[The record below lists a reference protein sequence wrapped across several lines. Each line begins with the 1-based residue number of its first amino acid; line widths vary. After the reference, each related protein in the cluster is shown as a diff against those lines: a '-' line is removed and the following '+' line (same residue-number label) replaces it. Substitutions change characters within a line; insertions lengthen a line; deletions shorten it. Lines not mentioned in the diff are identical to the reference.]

1 MEESGVPVY
10 LPTSQAKAGG
20 FRFSVFVT
28 KVLLRPR
35 SPPQVIP
42 PSLLSRKP
50 PRCTRDMHP
59 KGAIR
64 TLHLYLPEADIRRI
78 KKKKSATIKAQF
90 RGSERRRRPDC
101 HETAG
106 FCANALRDETGPPR
120 SGARSEDSETFRSLP
135 NLLRS
140 SPAWCWGPAH
150 VGGMAAL
157 IYGIGAWAE
166 ATACSRASS
175 HAAWSLAS
183 WAPTR
188 LSTWGAV
195 SWGRGL
201 QRRCLGTAGSSG
213 ARGKAVFSRPP
224 GTDVC
229 PGSRGGGCHC
239 TRVWCTLRA
248 FKRRPRGE
256 GARSLRGSRKGRC
269 GFTSKQ

>member
-1 MEESGVPVY
+1 MICTQRERSEPSIYIYRKQILEE
-10 LPTSQAKAGG
+10 L
-20 FRFSVFVT
+20 
-28 KVLLRPR
+28 
-35 SPPQVIP
+35 
-42 PSLLSRKP
+42 
-50 PRCTRDMHP
+50 
-59 KGAIR
+59 
-64 TLHLYLPEADIRRI
+64 
-78 KKKKSATIKAQF
+78 KKKKAQPSSLSLGEVSVGDVLTVTRLRVSVRTHSAMRPVLHGAGRAARTQKHSVLFLTCCAA
-90 RGSERRRRPDC
+90 RRR
-101 HETAG
+101 G
-106 FCANALRDETGPPR
+106 VG
-120 SGARSEDSETFRSLP
+120 
-135 NLLRS
+135 
-140 SPAWCWGPAH
+140 GPAH

-166 ATACSRASS
+166 ATAYSRASS
-175 HAAWSLAS
+175 HATWSLAS

-188 LSTWGAV
+188 LLTWGAV

-239 TRVWCTLRA
+239 TRVWCTLPA